1 MVKLT
6 ILYQIIEFTCP
17 EHELIMRKHRDKIIE
32 MVNDGKTNG
41 RRKMRKAS
49 ETTYTNTIE
58 FTNRESANEFL
69 SFVTANPRPAP
80 HLNAAIEDIIL

>member
-6 ILYQIIEFTCP
+6 ILYQIPEFTSS
-17 EHELIMRKHRDKIIE
+17 EHQLISQKHWDKIIE

-49 ETTYTNTIE
+49 ETTYTITRE
-58 FTNRESANEFL
+58 FIDCESANEFL
-69 SFVTANPRPAP
+69 TFVNANLQPAP
-80 HLNAAIEDIIL
+80 HLDAAIEDIIL

>member
-6 ILYQIIEFTCP
+6 ILYQIPEFTSP
-17 EHELIMRKHRDKIIE
+17 EHQLISQKHWDKIIE

-58 FTNRESANEFL
+58 FTNHASANEFL

-80 HLNAAIEDIIL
+80 HLNAVIEDIIL